1 MRHIKEQGTA
11 DVFDTVSWEPGSAS
25 IPVSFARSVGL
36 YTPAIAGTV
45 PSDCAVL
52 FLSPWGFEEM
62 CTRKLW
68 RDLAERFAGTG
79 VSSLRFDYPG
89 TGDTPDDMEFTGG
102 LPIWKAAMEAAAVE
116 LRRLSGATR
125 LILVGHGLGA
135 TFAALNADSLGPVE
149 GAVLMAPVISGRFYL
164 RELAAWSKMVDDG
177 LGLSD
182 EQRIAGKVSVAG
194 LVMPPEIAAAVRG
207 LSVQAIEAIPA
218 RSVLVVHRAARDNE
232 AAFADRLESFGA
244 TVTRRAYDGYDELV
258 SNPTIAR
265 QPEAVATAVATWVAS
280 LASEAGTAVHPALP
294 PAPSIVK
301 GDEFCEEPIRF
312 GRRHRL
318 FGTLCL
324 PLRERRGAAVVLLGT
339 AYDRQAGWA
348 RSTTETARYLAAN
361 GVASLR
367 FDAANVGDSPPVAGA
382 PVQVLFSNG
391 QQDDV
396 RAAFDLLAER
406 GLGSAVL
413 AGRCSGAY
421 VAFRASLDEKRC
433 AGVVAVNPFTFVW
446 DEEENVEEALRYNP
460 RSLGDYRKR
469 ALRADT
475 FRRLVSGQI
484 DIQRA
489 AGNICRQ
496 LGSRAARAAPGI
508 FWRLSKFG
516 RLRHAV
522 HASFGRLSER
532 HIPMRLIYS
541 ETDVGLER
549 YHAYFGAD
557 GTGIK
562 AYPGVTVE
570 IVPGA
575 DHNMSPPDA
584 KAFLRQQILEMALAA
599 AQQRA

>member
-1 MRHIKEQGTA
+1 MLYVTKEETA
-11 DVFDTVSWEPGSAS
+11 DSFDTLSWEPGSAS
-25 IPVSFARSVGL
+25 MPVSFSRTVGH
-36 YTPAIAGTV
+36 YTPAMAGTA

-68 RDLAERFAGTG
+68 RDLAERFAASG

-89 TGDTPDDMEFTGG
+89 TGDAPDDMEFPGG
-102 LPIWKAAMEAAAVE
+102 LPVWEAAIEAAAAE
-116 LRRLSGATR
+116 LRRLSGASR

-135 TFAALNADSLGPVE
+135 TFAALNAGSLGPVE

-182 EQRIAGKVSVAG
+182 EQRIAAKVSIAG
-194 LVMPPEIAAAVRG
+194 LVMPGEIAAAVRG
-207 LSVQAIEAIPA
+207 LSIQAIEAIPA

-232 AAFADRLESFGA
+232 AAFADRLESLGA
-244 TVTRRAYDGYDELV
+244 TVTRRDYDGYDDLV

-265 QPEAVATAVATWVAS
+265 QPEAVATAVAAWVAS
-280 LASEAGTAVHPALP
+280 LAADTGTAVHPAMP
-294 PAPSIVK
+294 PAPTIVE

-312 GRRHRL
+312 GPRHRL

-324 PLRERRGAAVVLLGT
+324 PKGERRGAAVVLLGT

-348 RSTTETARYLAAN
+348 RSTVETARYLASN
-361 GVASLR
+361 GVVSLR
-367 FDAANVGDSPPVAGA
+367 FDAANVGDSPPVADA
-382 PVQVLFSNG
+382 PGQVLFSAG

-396 RAAFDLLAER
+396 RAAFDLLGGR
-406 GLGSAVL
+406 GLGPAVL

-421 VAFRASLDEKRC
+421 LAFRSALEEERC
-433 AGVVAVNPFTFVW
+433 LGVVAVNPFTFVW
-446 DEEENVEEALRYNP
+446 DEDENVEEALRYNP

-475 FRRLVSGQI
+475 FRRLASGEI
-484 DIQRA
+484 DIRRA

-496 LGSRAARAAPGI
+496 LGSRVARSAPSI

-532 HIPMRLIYS
+532 HVPMRLIYS

-570 IVPGA
+570 IVQGA

-584 KAFLRQQILEMALAA
+584 KTFLRRHILEMALAA
-599 AQQRA
+599 AK

>member
-1 MRHIKEQGTA
+1 MRRIKEQGTA

-36 YTPAIAGTV
+36 YTPAMAGTV
-45 PSDCAVL
+45 HSDCAVL

-68 RDLAERFAGTG
+68 RDLAERFARSGI
-79 VSSLRFDYPG
+79 SSLRFDYPG
-89 TGDTPDDMEFTGG
+89 TGDTPDDMEFPGD
-102 LPIWKAAMEAAAVE
+102 LPVWETAIEAAVAE
-116 LRRLSGATR
+116 LHRLSGTSR

-135 TFAALNADSLGPVE
+135 TFAALNAGRLGPVE
-149 GAVLMAPVISGRFYL
+149 GAVMMAPVISGRFYL

-194 LVMPPEIAAAVRG
+194 LVMPAEIAAAVRG
-207 LSVQAIEAIPA
+207 ISIQNIETTPA
-218 RSVLVVHRAARDNE
+218 RAVLVVHRAARDSE
-232 AAFADRLESFGA
+232 AAFADRLESLGA
-244 TVTRRAYDGYDELV
+244 TVTRQVYAGYDDLV

-265 QPEAVATAVATWVAS
+265 QPEAVAVAVADWVAA
-280 LASEAGTAVHPALP
+280 LASDAGTAVKPELPSAPA
-294 PAPSIVK
+294 IVT
-301 GDEFCEEPIRF
+301 GGEFREEPLRF
-312 GRRHRL
+312 GPRHRL

-324 PLRERRGAAVVLLGT
+324 PKGERRGAAVVLLGT
-339 AYDRQAGWA
+339 AYDRQAGWG
-348 RSTTETARYLAAN
+348 RSATETARYLAAN
-361 GVASLR
+361 GVASMR

-382 PVQVLFSNG
+382 PVQVLFSAG

-406 GLGSAVL
+406 GLGPAVL

-421 VAFRASLDEKRC
+421 VAFRSSLDEKRC
-433 AGVVAVNPFTFVW
+433 AGVVAINPFTFVW

-460 RSLGDYRKR
+460 RSLGDYSKR

-484 DIQRA
+484 DIPRA

-496 LGSRAARAAPGI
+496 LGSRAARSAPRI

-516 RLRHAV
+516 RLRHTV

-557 GTGIK
+557 GAAMK
-562 AYPGVTVE
+562 AYPNVSVE

-575 DHNMSPPDA
+575 DHNMSPPEA
-584 KAFLRQQILEMALAA
+584 KALLRQRILEMALAA
-599 AQQRA
+599 AE